1 MLLGVSFTELAW
13 LAAAI
18 LLAGI
23 VTGIFAGLFSIGGG
37 AVIVPVLYEVFR
49 VLGVPEEVRMQLC
62 IGTSLGIIVPTTIR
76 SYLAHRAAGL
86 GMARV
91 VRAWSLPAVAG
102 VAVGAVA
109 AAYAPAAVFKLA
121 FVVIAGAIAAKLLF
135 GRESWVIAHALPGGM
150 AMAVYG
156 ALIGLAS
163 SLMGVSGGSLS
174 TIVLTLY
181 GQSIQS
187 AVATSAGLGVPIT
200 LAGSIGYMIAGWS
213 QQALLPPLSIGFVSL
228 VGVAIMAPISSYVA
242 PYGARLAH
250 ALPKRTLEIAFGLFL
265 LAAALRFLVS
275 LMAVSA

>member
-1 MLLGVSFTELAW
+1 VPLAGLAW
-13 LAAAI
+13 LATAI

-23 VTGIFAGLFSIGGG
+23 VTGIFAGLFGIGGG
-37 AVIVPVLYEVFR
+37 AVIVPVLYEAFR
-49 VLGVPEEVRMQLC
+49 VLGVPEDVRMQLC

-86 GMARV
+86 GMAEV

-109 AAYAPAAVFKLA
+109 AANAPAALFRLA
-121 FVVIAGAIAAKLLF
+121 FVVIAAAIAAKLLF
-135 GRESWVIAHALPGGM
+135 GRESWVIAYALPGRT

-163 SLMGVSGGSLS
+163 SLMGISGGSLS

-213 QQALLPPLSIGFVSL
+213 QQARLPPFSVGFVSL

-242 PYGARLAH
+242 PYGAQLAH

-275 LMAVSA
+275 LVLV

>member
-1 MLLGVSFTELAW
+1 MLLGVPLADLAW

-23 VTGIFAGLFSIGGG
+23 VTGIFAGLFGIGGG
-37 AVIVPVLYEVFR
+37 AVIVPVLYEAFR
-49 VLGVPEEVRMQLC
+49 VLGVPEDVRMQLC

-86 GMARV
+86 GMAEV

-109 AAYAPAAVFKLA
+109 AANAPAALFRFA
-121 FVVIAGAIAAKLLF
+121 FVVIAAAIAAKLLF
-135 GRESWVIAHALPGGM
+135 GRESWVIAYALPGRT

-163 SLMGVSGGSLS
+163 SLMGISGGSLS

-213 QQALLPPLSIGFVSL
+213 QQARLPPFSVGFVSL

-242 PYGARLAH
+242 PYGAQLAH

-275 LMAVSA
+275 LVLV

>member
-1 MLLGVSFTELAW
+1 MLSGVPLAELAW

-23 VTGIFAGLFSIGGG
+23 VTGMFAGLFGIGGG
-37 AVIVPVLYEVFR
+37 AVIVPVLYEAFR
-49 VLGVPEEVRMQLC
+49 VLGVPEDVRMQLC

-86 GMARV
+86 GLARV

-109 AAYAPAAVFKLA
+109 AAYAPGAVFKVA
-121 FVVIAGAIAAKLLF
+121 FVVIAAAIAGKLLF
-135 GRESWVIAHALPGGM
+135 GRETWVIAHALPGRM

-163 SLMGVSGGSLS
+163 SLMGISGGSLS

-200 LAGSIGYMIAGWS
+200 LAGSIGYMAAGWS
-213 QQALLPPLSIGFVSL
+213 QQALLPPFSIGFVSL

-250 ALPKRTLEIAFGLFL
+250 ALPKRTLEISFGLFL

-275 LMAVSA
+275 LLST